1 MCVMVPV
8 LPLSPWSGRHN
19 NIVAALRCIAISVL
33 STRLKE
39 RRSPSPHVGS
49 SMDGEET
56 LLSTHQRISRSHL
69 RYVFKD
75 ESFTVYSGLTDVLV
89 KRNAPITEI
98 KVLQIYLMDSQGV
111 MPI

>member
-1 MCVMVPV
+1 
-8 LPLSPWSGRHN
+8 
-19 NIVAALRCIAISVL
+19 
-33 STRLKE
+33 
-39 RRSPSPHVGS
+39 
-49 SMDGEET
+49 MDGEET